1 MKEFG
6 LSLIIIWNYLKIPV
20 QLALNPGFW
29 ALPILAQKY
38 DHFSMISEVYASKF
52 GVSMGAGS
60 QQSIV
65 AYHTSCCCLLA
76 FSKLVF
82 TGQLKTIIN
91 NNLFYAQNAGNC
103 TSKVQIFLREHT
115 PRPPW
120 WKGALPPPL
129 LSQSPVLPPAAVS
142 KKTYWNPW

>member
-1 MKEFG
+1 MFEDRLSSSTKGNNVTLHKNLPLNRLSEIVKEFG

-103 TSKVQIFLREHT
+103 TSE
-115 PRPPW
+115 
-120 WKGALPPPL
+120 L
-129 LSQSPVLPPAAVS
+129 LKFKSF
-142 KKTYWNPW
+142 